1 MSDDPAHKAML
12 YFLEV
17 LMNSNGPLTISQL
30 AGRFG
35 SRNFSAEMRTAAGG
49 NESGLKKFLLKYP
62 SLFTVRN
69 NMVSLFDG
77 KSSPRDDDGRDDTTS
92 SSSALGRTPLPDV
105 STELAAVQY
114 FQQKLIKKEE
124 KWVQICS
131 LAGHLSQA
139 DAHIRGAVGPQL
151 DFRKWLLKHPHIF
164 DVQGELVGL
173 KDGVA
178 AVATPAIPRRITFDE
193 TQYVKPVPPKTPPAS
208 RRVPKS
214 PAAIRRSFSFG
225 EKHQYTPPSPRP
237 QSIAGPPDSGLSD
250 NSPTTPV
257 LSRKD
262 APVTMTANE
271 YKSITFLKDIIEKK
285 GNIRLQAITSHF
297 SQTSEGVR
305 NTIGWTKPEIEKFV
319 RSHATVFSLDDDLVS
334 VVKNAK
340 LNVIITGSRPSGGP
354 VRTLNG
360 RKGKIFHVAKL
371 WGIIDLG
378 KHEHVFFDKSIMRR
392 PVEDLSKEYRPND
405 TLYFHAVLAPKSSRA
420 KWRATHVWGENE
432 QAPTGSQMDLS
443 NIDTSSNH
451 SSSGPLSPANS
462 IEDEINRFLPND
474 SASIDST
481 SRAASEKYNDAEAS
495 SAGSVKVYNYKG
507 SGESM
512 MVPERYQLSQPTDLS
527 PKAKSNSPLTNGVT
541 NGNAPPVVQKVK
553 TYAEIGCQ
561 TISTGDIIATHL
573 YYED

>member
-35 SRNFSAEMRTAAGG
+35 SRNFSADMRLAAGG

-77 KSSPRDDDGRDDTTS
+77 KSSPGDTVDDGGSDTSAPTS
-92 SSSALGRTPLPDV
+92 GRSALPDV

-114 FQQKLIKKEE
+114 FQQRLIKKEE

-139 DAHIRGAVGPQL
+139 DAPIRAAVGPQL

-193 TQYVKPVPPKTPPAS
+193 TPYVKPVPPKTPPAN

-214 PAAIRRSFSFG
+214 PAAVRRSHSFG
-225 EKHQYTPPSPRP
+225 ERHTPPAPRP
-237 QSIAGPPDSGLSD
+237 HSIIGSPSADSTLSD
-250 NSPTTPV
+250 VTSPTQQ

-262 APVTMTANE
+262 APITMTANE
-271 YKSITFLKDIIEKK
+271 YKAVTFLKDMLEKK
-285 GNIRLQAITSHF
+285 GSVRLHAVTGFF
-297 SQTSEGVR
+297 SQASEGVR
-305 NTIGWTKPEIEKFV
+305 NTIGWTKPEIERFV
-319 RSHATVFSLDDDLVS
+319 RAHSTVFSLEEDLLS
-334 VVKNAK
+334 IVKNAK
-340 LNVIITGSRPSGGP
+340 LNVIITGSRPSGGS
-354 VRTLNG
+354 VRTLNA

-392 PVEDLSKEYRPND
+392 PVEDLSKEYKPND

-420 KWRATHVWGENE
+420 KWRATHVWGEHE
-432 QAPTGSQMDLS
+432 QTPTGSQMDLS
-443 NIDTSSNH
+443 TIDTASNYSGSSSNA
-451 SSSGPLSPANS
+451 PLSPSNS
-462 IEDEINRFLPND
+462 IEDEINRFLPANNASTND
-474 SASIDST
+474 
-481 SRAASEKYNDAEAS
+481 KYNDAEAS
-495 SAGSVKVYNYKG
+495 SSGSVKVYNYKG
-507 SGESM
+507 SGENM
-512 MVPERYQLSQPTDLS
+512 MVPERYQLQQTTELS
-527 PKAKSNSPLTNGVT
+527 PPPKPTSPLTNGVA
-541 NGNAPPVVQKVK
+541 NGVSSSPKPVKK
-553 TYAEIGCQ
+553 FAEIGCQ